1 MKRQTK
7 EVLFNLGKSVVVG
20 CYAAAAVA
28 WSRVENPFK
37 KGGVLDDESEEN
49 EKEKSIIDE
58 EIKEFNKRWEEANEK
73 IKNKE

>member
-7 EVLFNLGKSVVVG
+7 EVLFNLGKIVVVG

-37 KGGVLDDESEEN
+37 KGGVLDDESEE
-49 EKEKSIIDE
+49 KEKSIDE
-58 EIKEFNKRWEEANEK
+58 EIKDFNKRWEEANERM
-73 IKNKE
+73 KNKE